1 MIQALFHIVCVGRFE
16 EKVSTQLGEIQVLS
30 QYHVST
36 TSMKVAKGIYGS
48 DCKPFKIS
56 QIN

>member
-1 MIQALFHIVCVGRFE
+1 MIQSLFHIVCVGRFE

-36 TSMKVAKGIYGS
+36 TSTKVAKGIYGS